1 MKKTLKITGII
12 LAIIIVIMII
22 VPFAFQ
28 GKIKDLVKSEGN
40 KMINGSFDFATLNI
54 SLFKN
59 FPKASIS
66 LNDFWLKGS
75 AEFEND
81 TLIQAK
87 ELTGVID
94 LFSLFGD
101 EFDISKIEI
110 KDTQLKAIILP
121 DGKVNWDIMKAT
133 EEAEKEEA
141 TEESSSF
148 SIQLQQLSLKNI
160 DVIFDD
166 QAGNQWLNIA
176 NFNAIASGN
185 LADDF
190 TTIRFK
196 GDIEQLSYKMG
207 NLMVL
212 NNANIEAQMNVDADF
227 ENNKFTLKENKIKL
241 NAIEANLDGWVTLL
255 NEGDM
260 DMDIK
265 LNTNK
270 VGFKELL
277 SLIPAIYTNDF
288 KKLKTDGNATLTAF
302 AKGKLTETQVPQF
315 EAEININ
322 DAQFQY
328 PSLPAGV
335 DQINVHALIKNPGG
349 NADLTVID
357 IQPFSFRMA
366 GSPFHLTATVKT
378 PISDPAF
385 SAQANGTINLGVIEQ
400 VYPLNDMNLNGIINA
415 DLNLVG
421 RMSSIEKEQ
430 YQNIQASGSIKL
442 SDMKLML
449 PDLPEVNINQS
460 TLTFTPQQ
468 LKLSE
473 TTAHIGKSDITLD
486 SQLANYL
493 SYIFKGD
500 KITGTVNLR
509 SNLLNLN
516 DFISPDE
523 EEVEEGTDSVT
534 LVAFEVPKNINFTM
548 TANMKEVLL
557 NQMKFDNVQGN
568 LRINNQ
574 KIDLS
579 NLSLNSMGG
588 SIVMNAFYST
598 EVNPKIPKA
607 GGSFNL
613 SQLNFVE
620 TYHALDMVKQLAP
633 IFENLK
639 GTFSGNVTIETL
651 LDEQLSP
658 LFESTQGTG
667 NLSTKDLSLSNVAI
681 IDKIAEAIKKPELKN
696 LEVKDMDLAFNIENG
711 RLSTQPFDIKMGDYV
726 INLSGTTGLDQTIDY
741 SGKVKLPASAG
752 KIGEYTSLDLKIGGT
767 FQSPSIGIDAESM
780 AKQAAEKLAD
790 KAKDKLS
797 EKLGLKKDTT
807 QTGESISKDTTET
820 SIEEQ
825 AAGKALDFLKKKLKK

>member
-75 AEFEND
+75 DEFEND

-101 EFDISKIEI
+101 EFDISKVEI
-110 KDTQLKAIILP
+110 RDTQLKAIILP

-133 EEAEKEEA
+133 EDTEKEEE
-141 TEESSSF
+141 TEEASSF
-148 SIQLQQLSLKNI
+148 SIQLQKLSLKNI

-227 ENNKFTLKENKIKL
+227 ENNKFTLKENKIRL
-241 NAIEANLDGWVTLL
+241 NAIEANLDGWMALL

-315 EAEININ
+315 EAEINVN

-335 DQINVHALIKNPGG
+335 DQINIHALIKNPGG

-357 IQPFSFRMA
+357 VQPFSFRMA

-378 PISDPAF
+378 PVSDPAF

-415 DLNLVG
+415 DLNLAG

-493 SYIFKGD
+493 SYVFKGD

-516 DFISPDE
+516 DFISPKE
-523 EEVEEGTDSVT
+523 EDVEEGTDSVA
-534 LVAFEVPKNINFTM
+534 LAAFAVPKNINFTM
-548 TANMKEVLL
+548 TANLKEVLL

-588 SIVMNAFYST
+588 SIAMNAFYST
-598 EVNPKIPKA
+598 EVNPKTPKA

-613 SQLNFVE
+613 SQLNFAE

-639 GTFSGNVTIETL
+639 GTFSGNITIETL
-651 LDEQLSP
+651 LDNQLSP
-658 LFESTQGTG
+658 LFESTQGKG
-667 NLSTKDLSLSNVAI
+667 NLSTKDLSLSNIAI

-741 SGKVKLPASAG
+741 SGKVKLPPSAG

-807 QTGESISKDTTET
+807 QTGDSLSKDTTEK

>member
-315 EAEININ
+315 EAEINVN

-523 EEVEEGTDSVT
+523 EEVEEGTDSVA

>member
-1 MKKTLKITGII
+1 MKKTFKITGII
-12 LAIIIVIMII
+12 LVVIIAIMII

-40 KMINGSFDFATLNI
+40 KMINGSFDFAALNI

-66 LNDFWLKGS
+66 LNDFWLKGND
-75 AEFEND
+75 AFEND

-101 EFDISKIEI
+101 EFDISKVEI

-121 DGKVNWDIMKAT
+121 DGKVNWDILKAT
-133 EEAEKEEA
+133 EEEDKDDE
-141 TEESSSF
+141 TEETSSF
-148 SIQLQQLSLKNI
+148 SIQLQQINLKNI

-166 QAGNQWLNIA
+166 QAGSQWLNIA
-176 NFNAIASGN
+176 NFNATASGN
-185 LADDF
+185 LSDDF

-196 GDIEQLSYKMG
+196 GGIEELSYKMG

-212 NNANIEAQMNVDADF
+212 NKANIEAQMNVDADF
-227 ENNKFTLKENKIKL
+227 ENNKFTLKENKIRL
-241 NAIEANLDGWVTLL
+241 NAIEADLDGWVALL
-255 NEGDM
+255 ENGDM

-277 SLIPAIYTNDF
+277 SLIPAIYSNDF

-315 EAEININ
+315 EAEINVN

-385 SAQANGTINLGVIEQ
+385 SAKANGTINLGVIEQ

-415 DLNLVG
+415 DLALIG
-421 RMSSIEKEQ
+421 KMSSIEKEQ
-430 YQNIQASGSIKL
+430 YENIQASGSIKL

-460 TLTFTPQQ
+460 TLSFTPQQ

-473 TTAHIGKSDITLD
+473 TTAQIGKSDITLD

-523 EEVEEGTDSVT
+523 ESAEEGADSVA
-534 LVAFEVPKNINFTM
+534 LAAFEVPKNINFTM
-548 TANMKEVLL
+548 TANLKEVLL

-574 KIDLS
+574 KIDLN

-588 SIVMNAFYST
+588 SIAMNAYYST

-613 SQLNFVE
+613 SQLNFAQ

-639 GTFSGNVTIETL
+639 GSFSGNVTIETL
-651 LDEQLSP
+651 LDDQLSP
-658 LFESTQGTG
+658 LFESTQGKG
-667 NLSTKDLSLSNVAI
+667 NLQTKDLSLSNVAI
-681 IDKIAEAIKKPELKN
+681 IDKIADAIKKPELKN

-741 SGKVKLPASAG
+741 SGKVQLPASAG

-780 AKQAAEKLAD
+780 AKQAVEKLAD

-807 QTGESISKDTTET
+807 QVGDSLNKDTAKV
-820 SIEEQ
+820 SIEEK

>member
-523 EEVEEGTDSVT
+523 EEVEEGTDSVA